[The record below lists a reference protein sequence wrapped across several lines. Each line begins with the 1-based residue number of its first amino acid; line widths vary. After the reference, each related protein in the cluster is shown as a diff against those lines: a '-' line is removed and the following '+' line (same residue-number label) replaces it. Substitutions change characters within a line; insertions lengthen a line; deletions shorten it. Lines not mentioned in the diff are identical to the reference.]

1 MPELSVTEEQL
12 ERLESLRAELEAT
25 FVDGYGHVRRRDAVD
40 YLFDTH
46 TPPAEERV
54 RRALDRR
61 VRDEDGDID
70 YPALQSVAR
79 NTEGVKGSGMP
90 AEEMY
95 VAVLEAKVEELEA
108 GRGVGLGAAPV
119 GGSDAAASGEETGTP
134 DPDAEGDAAEREVE
148 ASDGADEAD
157 ADVPDDGGDAT
168 EEEPEPAEVDDE
180 GVDANDE
187 GDDAGAAT
195 DENESADPA
204 DGEGSGPSGNV
215 AASSNGGGSP
225 LQTMMNL
232 LRTHDDKW
240 RKAQSGD
247 APYEVDLPDGGTE
260 AARTKDDVKRILF
273 RNY

>member
-25 FVDGYGHVRRRDAVD
+25 FVDGYGHVRRRDVVD

-79 NTEGVKGSGMP
+79 TTEGVKGSGMP
-90 AEEMY
+90 AGEMY
-95 VAVLEAKVEELEA
+95 VAVLEAKVAELEA

-119 GGSDAAASGEETGTP
+119 GGSDAAASGEEAGAPGT
-134 DPDAEGDAAEREVE
+134 DAEGDAAERDADGSDADGEE
-148 ASDGADEAD
+148 GEGGEDGANAD
-157 ADVPDDGGDAT
+157 ANDDGG
-168 EEEPEPAEVDDE
+168 
-180 GVDANDE
+180 
-187 GDDAGAAT
+187 DAGAAT
-195 DENESADPA
+195 DDREDATPA
-204 DGEGSGPSGNV
+204 DGEGSGTASAV

-225 LQTMMNL
+225 LQAMMNL
-232 LRTHDDKW
+232 LKTHDDKW

-260 AARTKDDVKRILF
+260 TARTKDDVKRILF